1 MTDKASSLQNNYHLA
16 QINIAKMKAPLN
28 DPIMAEFANALDE
41 VNLVAEKSPG
51 FVWRLQTASG
61 NATDLQ
67 AYSDPKI
74 LVNISLWQ
82 SIEQLKTYVYQSL
95 HGDFFV
101 RRRKW
106 FEKYRDEHFAM
117 WWVQAGHLP
126 TVEEGKAKLE
136 YLELHGD
143 TPECFTFAEPYAPSE
158 LGKYLIEQYISAYN
172 TFDLDGMMSL
182 LHPEIEFENI
192 SQGEVNAKASGASEF
207 RAMAEQ
213 SKALFKSRKQTI
225 SRCDISQNE
234 ASVAIIY
241 EGILAQDLPNGIKS
255 GSTINLNGRSQFSF
269 KDGKIWRI
277 VDIS

>member
-1 MTDKASSLQNNYHLA
+1 MTNKASSLQNNYHLA

-28 DPIMAEFANALDE
+28 DPIMAEFANALNE
-41 VNLVAEKSPG
+41 VNTVAEKSPG
-51 FVWRLQTASG
+51 FIWRLQTASG
-61 NATDLQ
+61 NATDLRV
-67 AYSDPKI
+67 YSDPKI

-82 SIEQLKTYVYQSL
+82 SVEQLKTYVYKSL

-106 FEKYRDEHFAM
+106 FEKYQGEHFAM
-117 WWVQAGHLP
+117 WWVRAGHLP

-143 TPECFTFAEPYAPSE
+143 TSECFTFAESYAPSLSKE
-158 LGKYLIEQYISAYN
+158 HLIEQYISAYN
-172 TFDLDGMMSL
+172 TFDIDGMMSL

-192 SQGEVNAKASGASEF
+192 SQGEISAEATGISEF
-207 RAMAEQ
+207 RAIAEQ

-225 SRCDISQNE
+225 SRCDVSQDE
-234 ASVAIIY
+234 ASVEIAY
-241 EGILAQDLPNGIKS
+241 EGVLAKDLPNGMKS
-255 GSTINLNGRSQFSF
+255 GSMIKLDGRSQFSF
-269 KDGKIWRI
+269 QDGKISRI